1 MLVSRLVTEV
11 ARMRS
16 IHLFVMLS
24 LDGYFEGPNHDLSWH
39 NVDDEFNKFA
49 IEQLRETGLILFG
62 RKTYQL
68 MESYWPKA
76 AVDPETSP
84 DDREIAHM
92 MNNAEKIVF
101 SRTLD
106 GVHETE
112 NWKNVKLRRKVDP
125 VEIRRLKE
133 MPGKDIWVGTSDLAV
148 SFIKEDL
155 IDEFRF
161 MINPVIAGAG
171 TRIFQGL
178 DRRLNLEMTRARSFK
193 SGNTLLYYVPR
204 RKMAV

>member
-1 MLVSRLVTEV
+1 
-11 ARMRS
+11 MRS
-16 IHLFVMLS
+16 IHLFATLS

-39 NVDDEFNKFA
+39 NVDDEFNKYA

-62 RKTYQL
+62 RRTYQL
-68 MESYWPKA
+68 MESFWPKA

-84 DDREIAHM
+84 DDREIARLI
-92 MNNAEKIVF
+92 NNTEKIVF
-101 SRTLD
+101 SRTLE
-106 GVHETE
+106 GVRETE

-133 MPGKDIWVGTSDLAV
+133 MPGKDIGLGTSDLAV

-161 MINPVIAGAG
+161 MINPVIIGGG

-178 DRRLNLEMTRARSFK
+178 DHRLDLELTKTRRFQSGKMLMHYRPRLKTDFK
-193 SGNTLLYYVPR
+193 N
-204 RKMAV
+204 

>member
-1 MLVSRLVTEV
+1 MVW
-11 ARMRS
+11 MRS
-16 IHLFVMLS
+16 VHLFVMLS

-49 IEQLRETGLILFG
+49 IEQLKETGLILFG

-76 AVDPETSP
+76 AVDAETSR
-84 DDREIAHM
+84 DDREIAHL

-106 GVHETE
+106 SVHETE

-125 VEIRRLKE
+125 DEIRRLKD
-133 MPGKDIWVGTSDLAV
+133 MPGKDIWV
-148 SFIKEDL
+148 
-155 IDEFRF
+155 
-161 MINPVIAGAG
+161 
-171 TRIFQGL
+171 
-178 DRRLNLEMTRARSFK
+178 
-193 SGNTLLYYVPR
+193 
-204 RKMAV
+204 

>member
-1 MLVSRLVTEV
+1 MYRLVTEMV
-11 ARMRS
+11 WMRS

-39 NVDDEFNKFA
+39 NVDDEFNKYA
-49 IEQLRETGLILFG
+49 IEQLKETGLILFG
-62 RKTYQL
+62 RRTYQL
-68 MESYWPKA
+68 MEDFWPKA

-84 DDREIAHM
+84 DDREVARL
-92 MNNAEKIVF
+92 MNNTEKIVF
-101 SRTLD
+101 SRTLE
-106 GVHETE
+106 GVRETE
-112 NWKNVKLRRKVDP
+112 NWKNVKLRSKVDP

-148 SFIKEDL
+148 SFIKESL

-161 MINPVIAGAG
+161 MVNPVIVGGG

-178 DRRLNLEMTRARSFK
+178 DQRLDLELTKTRRFQ
-193 SGNTLLYYVPR
+193 SGNMLVYYRPR
-204 RKMAV
+204 LKTS